1 MAQNTKSPETTSLLL
16 DVEGMTCA
24 SCAVRVE
31 RVLSKQQGVESAVVS
46 LAGQEARLTVDP
58 TVDITKLTD
67 AVSKIGYRA
76 TPMEDESDRESLADR
91 YDAETKYQARNALA
105 AGVLTI
111 PVVLLSMFGPE
122 ARWVGLVVWALTTPI
137 EFVFGWQFHRAAAV
151 RLRSLSANMDTL
163 VSMGTLAAYGYSVWA
178 FFAGEHL
185 FFETAAVI
193 ITLILLGR
201 FFEARSKGR
210 ASSAITRLLELG
222 AKEARVLRDGREATV
237 AVEDIVPGDH
247 MVVRPGE
254 KVPTDGRIVEG
265 GSSFDESMLTGES
278 VPVDKGPGD
287 EVFGATINQQGMVVV
302 EATRIGS
309 DTALAQIVQL
319 VEDAQATK
327 APIQHLADRVAG
339 IFVPV
344 VIGIAAV
351 TFTGWMVLDG
361 EVAAAVQA
369 AVAVLIIACPCALGL
384 ATPTAIMVGSGRGA
398 ELGVLFRN
406 ADVFERTRAID
417 TVVFD
422 KTGTLTRGAMTL
434 AEIDT
439 EGDEDRA
446 LHLVGSV
453 EAAGEHP
460 IARAVALGAEE
471 RGASLVRPSAFESLP
486 GMGLRGTVD
495 GVEVT
500 VGKPKLMA
508 ESGLVVPTRYEE
520 AVLDMEQ
527 RGLTAFLAGWDGEVR
542 AALGVADTVRPSAA
556 SAVAR
561 LKDRGIEVAMIT
573 GDNRRTAEAIAA
585 EVGIDRVI
593 AEVLPGDKAE
603 EVARL
608 QSQGRKVA
616 FVGDGVNDAPA
627 LTRADLGVAIG
638 TGSDVAIESGDV
650 VLMSGDPALAEVAL
664 ALAGATFRVIR
675 QNLGWAFGYNVAAI
689 PLAAF
694 GLLNP
699 MIAAGAMAFSSVS
712 VVSNSL
718 RLRRYRSE

>member
-520 AVLDMEQ
+520 AVVDMEQ

-718 RLRRYRSE
+718 RLRRYRG

>member
-1 MAQNTKSPETTSLLL
+1 MPDDIKRATALLF
-16 DVEGMTCA
+16 DIEGMTCA

-31 RVLSKQQGVESAVVS
+31 RVLSRQPGVESAVVS
-46 LAGQEARLTVDP
+46 LAGQEARVVVDP
-58 TVDITKLTD
+58 TVDASRLSE
-67 AVSKIGYRA
+67 AVSKIGYKA
-76 TPMEDESDRESLADR
+76 SLIEEDTERESLADR
-91 YDAETKYQARNALA
+91 YDAETRYQARNTLA
-105 AGVLTI
+105 AGVLTV

-122 ARWVGLVVWALTTPI
+122 ARWVGVVAWVLTTPI
-137 EFVFGWQFHRAAAV
+137 EFVFGWQFHKAAVV
-151 RLRSLSANMDTL
+151 RLRSFSASMDTL

-178 FFAGEHL
+178 FFAQEHL

-222 AKEARVLRDGREATV
+222 AKEARVVREGREVTIPA
-237 AVEDIVPGDH
+237 DGILPGDQ

-254 KVPTDGRIVEG
+254 KVPTDGRVVEG

-302 EATRIGS
+302 EATRVGS
-309 DTALAQIVQL
+309 DTALAQIVRL

-339 IFVPV
+339 IFVPA
-344 VIGIAAV
+344 VIVIALA
-351 TFTGWMVLDG
+351 TFAAWMALDG
-361 EVAAAVQA
+361 EVVSAMRAS
-369 AVAVLIIACPCALGL
+369 VAVLIIACPCALGL

-406 ADVFERTRAID
+406 ADVFERTRSID

-422 KTGTLTRGAMTL
+422 KTGTLTRGVMTL
-434 AEIDT
+434 AELVT
-439 EGDEDRA
+439 EEHESRV

-453 EAAGEHP
+453 EGAGEHP

-471 RGASLVRPSAFESLP
+471 RGATLVRPSAFENLP
-486 GMGLRGTVD
+486 GIGLRGTVD
-495 GVEVT
+495 GVQVS

-508 ESGLVVPTRYEE
+508 EAGLAVSRRYED
-520 AVLDMEQ
+520 AVADMER
-527 RGLTAFLAGWDGEVR
+527 RGLTAFLAGWDGEAR
-542 AALGVADTVRPSAA
+542 AALGVADTVRDT
-556 SAVAR
+556 AVDAVRR
-561 LKDRGIEVAMIT
+561 LRGRGIEVAMIT

-585 EVGIDRVI
+585 EVGIQRVI
-593 AEVLPGDKAE
+593 AEVLPGDKAD

-608 QSQGRKVA
+608 QAEGRKVA

-638 TGSDVAIESGDV
+638 TGSDVAIEAGDV

-664 ALAGATFRVIR
+664 GLAGRTFRVIR
-675 QNLGWAFGYNVAAI
+675 QNLVWAFGYNVAAI
-689 PLAAF
+689 PLAAA

-718 RLRRYRSE
+718 RLRGYRA

>member
-1 MAQNTKSPETTSLLL
+1 MPDDIKEATALLF
-16 DVEGMTCA
+16 DIEGMTCA

-31 RVLSKQQGVESAVVS
+31 RVLSKQPGVESAVVS
-46 LAGQEARLTVDP
+46 LAGQEARVVVDP
-58 TVDITKLTD
+58 TVDASRLSE
-67 AVSKIGYRA
+67 AVSKIGYKA
-76 TPMEDESDRESLADR
+76 SLIEEDTERESLADR
-91 YDAETKYQARNALA
+91 YDAETRYQARNTLA
-105 AGVLTI
+105 AGVLTV

-122 ARWVGLVVWALTTPI
+122 ARWVGVVAWVLTTPI
-137 EFVFGWQFHRAAAV
+137 EFVFGWQFHKAAAV
-151 RLRSLSANMDTL
+151 RLRSFSASMDTL

-178 FFAGEHL
+178 FFAEEHL

-222 AKEARVLRDGREATV
+222 AKEARVVREGREVTIPA
-237 AVEDIVPGDH
+237 DGILPGDQ

-302 EATRIGS
+302 EATRVGS
-309 DTALAQIVQL
+309 DTALAQIVRL

-339 IFVPV
+339 IFVPA
-344 VIGIAAV
+344 VIVIALA
-351 TFTGWMVLDG
+351 TFAAWMALDG
-361 EVAAAVQA
+361 EVVSAMRAS
-369 AVAVLIIACPCALGL
+369 VAVLIIACPCALGL

-406 ADVFERTRAID
+406 ADVFERTRSID

-422 KTGTLTRGAMTL
+422 KTGTLTRGVMTL
-434 AEIDT
+434 AELVT
-439 EGDEDRA
+439 EEHESRV

-453 EAAGEHP
+453 EGAGEHP

-471 RGASLVRPSAFESLP
+471 RGATLVRPSAFENLP
-486 GMGLRGTVD
+486 GIGLRGTVD
-495 GVEVT
+495 GVQVS

-508 ESGLVVPTRYEE
+508 EAGLAVSRRYED
-520 AVLDMEQ
+520 AVADMER
-527 RGLTAFLAGWDGEVR
+527 RGLTAFLAGWDGEAR
-542 AALGVADTVRPSAA
+542 AALGVADTVRDT
-556 SAVAR
+556 AVDAVRR
-561 LKDRGIEVAMIT
+561 LRGRGIEVAMIT

-585 EVGIDRVI
+585 EVGIQRVI
-593 AEVLPGDKAE
+593 AEVLPGDKAD

-608 QSQGRKVA
+608 QAEGRKVA

-638 TGSDVAIESGDV
+638 TGSDVAIEAGDV

-664 ALAGATFRVIR
+664 GLAGRTFRVIR
-675 QNLGWAFGYNVAAI
+675 QNLVWAFGYNVAAI
-689 PLAAF
+689 PLAAA

-718 RLRRYRSE
+718 RLRGYRA